1 VNRDQKAAVIEEIA
15 TEIREAEAI
24 IAVDYRGISVR
35 QAGDLRLRLG
45 EAGASFRVVKNTLT
59 ERAADQAGNAELKQY
74 LEGPT
79 AFAFVHGDAAPAAKA
94 LAGFRRESRLLE
106 FKGGLMGDQAL
117 TADDVETIARLPGR
131 EALQG
136 QFVGVLAAPVTGLVR
151 GLGGL
156 LSGLAVALGQVQERG
171 SLGAPTG
178 DGGEPAAAEDAAGES
193 SGDDASTDEPTDD
206 PSTGESDPTDA
217 APSADAAGEEPA
229 EAPGDPVAEAV
240 AAENEEGERGT

>member
-1 VNRDQKAAVIEEIA
+1 VNRDQKAAVIEEVA
-15 TEIREAEAI
+15 REIREAEAI

-45 EAGASFRVVKNTLT
+45 EAGARFRVVKNTLT
-59 ERAADQAGNAELKQY
+59 ERAADQADSAELKRY

-79 AFAFVHGDAAPAAKA
+79 AFAFVRGDAAPAAKA
-94 LAGFRRESRLLE
+94 LAAFRRESRLLE
-106 FKGGLMGDQAL
+106 FKGGLMGDQVL

-136 QFVGVLAAPVTGLVR
+136 QFVGVLAAPMTGLVR

-171 SLGAPTG
+171 LLDAPTG
-178 DGGEPAAAEDAAGES
+178 DGSAPAAAEDDAGES
-193 SGDDASTDEPTDD
+193 SGDDASTDET
-206 PSTGESDPTDA
+206 STGESESGTDA
-217 APSADAAGEEPA
+217 APSEDAADEQPA